1 MAKTK
6 KGEKEVNIHMN
17 KYVKI
22 WIIFA
27 ILLVVAVFADFLATQ
42 NVPSPP
48 TSMFEPR
55 RLPFDRI
62 NIDKYSSIIG
72 DIEIFYKV
80 KTILS
85 SINATLLVFLL
96 VTYVDIY
103 KKLRSEFTIGLIV
116 FSLTLLLYALTSN
129 PLLQWLFGYR
139 AFGLGPFAM
148 LPDLF
153 TSLALAVLLYLTL
166 K

>member
-1 MAKTK
+1 
-6 KGEKEVNIHMN
+6 MN

-27 ILLVVAVFADFLATQ
+27 IVLVVTVFADYLATQ
-42 NVPSPP
+42 NTPFSGI
-48 TSMFEPR
+48 SIFEPR
-55 RLPFDRI
+55 PVPFGDRV
-62 NIDKYSSIIG
+62 NIDRYYSYIG
-72 DIEIFYKV
+72 DIELFYKV

-85 SINATLLVFLL
+85 TINATLLVFLL
-96 VTYVDIY
+96 ATYVDMY
-103 KKLRSEFTIGLIV
+103 RKLKSEFTFGLLL
-116 FSLTLLLYALTSN
+116 FSLILLLYALSSN

-148 LPDLF
+148 LPDMF
-153 TSLALAVLLYLTL
+153 TTLALSILLYLTM